1 MALVKAFDYIKTAAD
16 KAYLARCTC
25 NGDVCQCDHD
35 DGHNSFHA
43 SNSNKET
50 KPMSTI
56 IDKMSAVDRAKL
68 ADSVAAAAQHMNEKE
83 IKDLLATLV

>member
-1 MALVKAFDYIKTAAD
+1 MPLVKAFDFINTAAD

-25 NGDVCQCDHD
+25 QGGVCQCSHD
-35 DGHNSFHA
+35 DGQNSFHA

-50 KPMSTI
+50 KPMSV